1 MKVVERSGRTVAE
14 AVAEAL
20 QELGVPAERAAVE
33 VLDEGTKG
41 LFGLIGARLAR
52 VRVTVRD
59 DLQERISAAQT
70 FLEAVLREFGVE
82 AAVEGS
88 LESDGIVR
96 FRIAKRGGRGLG
108 VVIGRRGQT
117 LDALQYL
124 TNLVANKIGGERARI
139 ILDAE
144 GYRERRAEALQK
156 LACRLAERVK
166 RDGRKAAL
174 EPMNALE
181 RRIVHLALQN
191 DAGVETYSEGEEPY
205 RRVIIAPKRRQ

>member
-1 MKVVERSGRTVAE
+1 MKAVERRGRSVAE

-20 QELGVPAERAAVE
+20 QELGVPAEKAAVE

-59 DLQERISAAQT
+59 DIEQRIGAGRS
-70 FLEAVLREFGVE
+70 FLEAVLGEFGVD
-82 AAVEGS
+82 AVVDGAV
-88 LESDGIVR
+88 ESDGMVH

-108 VVIGRRGQT
+108 AVIGRRGQT

-124 TNLVANKIGGERARI
+124 TNLVSNKGLGERARI
-139 ILDAE
+139 VVDAE

-156 LACRLAERVK
+156 LACRFAERVK
-166 RDGRKAAL
+166 SEGRKVAL
-174 EPMNALE
+174 EPMSALE
-181 RRIVHLALQN
+181 RRIVHLALQ
-191 DAGVETYSEGEEPY
+191 DEAGVETYSEGEEPH
-205 RRVIIAPKRRQ
+205 RRVIIAPKGLK